1 MLWLAGLMLS
11 FAAGAAAPVTTPGF
25 DCAKAKT
32 RAEQVVCANP
42 ELSALDRRLSR
53 IYTELQQTLPAAQ
66 RKALIADQRAW
77 LAARDD
83 CGPTASCAPQAILSR
98 TACRGDQQCLHYH
111 YRSRITQLLPQAPA
125 LAPDAVRDAATIVS
139 ALRLFDAMTPE
150 DLSELAQD
158 RRDAHLSDLSC
169 DYFRRQPHEAER
181 LFGAYFYSYRDASQ
195 PICLTLDIATTVPET
210 APLIEALQTAY
221 GATGDNFGCQ
231 GSIVQGYGRAQ
242 RVARMLAVVESEPD
256 PQASNEAR
264 AARTSGL
271 SYTPSLA
278 HWAQQ
283 GLWQKRQAE
292 RIKQLSATAR
302 TALQR
307 YYRQQYGLK
316 PARAAA
322 TAGYH
327 LQRLIDVYT
336 GRVGQT
342 STLLYATGC
351 YDRTDLDA
359 YLASGQLPQKT
370 CPYGEYIDTSPPA
383 LLRILLHLAL
393 VNDYPQAMVERLI
406 AAGAV
411 VNPPPSEHLDTR
423 PETPLMLAATRPE
436 VIATLLKAGA
446 EPNRQNNFGKTAL
459 MYAIA
464 EKQIDSVRTLITAGA
479 DVNLATSPDP
489 HNGCNQLKAGSRT
502 PLMYAAWHATP
513 AMVRLLLDHGADP
526 AARDSNGETAADY
539 LRLNHDLLPPQR
551 DAMERTLAMPRPDDG
566 SARAQSSRMA
576 ASGRT

>member
-1 MLWLAGLMLS
+1 MPWLASLLFS
-11 FAAGAAAPVTTPGF
+11 FAAGTATPPETPSF

-32 RAEQVVCANP
+32 RAEQVICANP
-42 ELSALDRRLSR
+42 ELAVLDRRLSR

-66 RKALIADQRAW
+66 RKSLIADQRAW
-77 LAARDD
+77 LAVRDD
-83 CGPTASCAPQAILSR
+83 CGPTTSCAPNTVLFR
-98 TACRGDQQCLHYH
+98 TACLGDERCLEYH
-111 YRSRITQLLPQAPA
+111 YRNRITQLLPQAPA
-125 LAPDAVRDAATIVS
+125 LAPDAARDAATIAS
-139 ALRLFDAMTPE
+139 ALRLFDVMTPE

-181 LFGAYFYSYRDASQ
+181 LFGAYFYSHRDATQ
-195 PICLTLDIATTVPET
+195 PICLKLDIATTVPET
-210 APLIEALQTAY
+210 APLIEALQAAH
-221 GATGDNFGCQ
+221 GAIGDNFGCQ
-231 GSIVQGYGRAQ
+231 GSIVQGYGRAK

-264 AARTSGL
+264 AVRTSGL

-283 GLWQKRQAE
+283 GLWEKRQAE
-292 RIKQLSATAR
+292 RIEQLSATAH

-322 TAGYH
+322 TADYH

-359 YLASGQLPQKT
+359 YLASGQLPQKI

-393 VNDYPQAMVERLI
+393 VNDYPQAVVERLI
-406 AAGAV
+406 DAGAAG
-411 VNPPPSEHLDTR
+411 NPPPSEHLDTR

-436 VIATLLKAGA
+436 AIATLLKAGA
-446 EPNRQNNFGKTAL
+446 DPNRQNNFGKTAL

-464 EKQIDSVRTLITAGA
+464 ERQIDSVRALIAAGA
-479 DVNLATSPDP
+479 DINLATSPDP
-489 HNGCNQLKAGSRT
+489 HNNCNQLKAGSRT

-513 AMVRLLLDHGADP
+513 AIVRLLLDHGADP
-526 AARDSNGETAADY
+526 AARDSKGGMARDY
-539 LRLNHDLLPPQR
+539 LGRNEKLTPAQR
-551 DAMERTLAMPRPDDG
+551 NEMERLLKAPL
-566 SARAQSSRMA
+566 
-576 ASGRT
+576 